1 MGTHT
6 ITHSQQSNQRTNT
19 KSQQTTKN
27 TIDYEPII
35 DNWLEI
41 NPTYWVLE
49 KYEFHKSFR
58 CKLITFCKGLKI
70 ENKMKLCQCK

>member
-35 DNWLEI
+35 DNWLEK
-41 NPTYWVLE
+41 NPNYWVLE
-49 KYEFHKSFR
+49 KSKFHKSFR
-58 CKLITFCKGLKI
+58 CKLTFCKGSKI
-70 ENKMKLCQCK
+70 ETK